1 MPSKKFVEKS
11 GSKKGKGKK
20 SAAKAP
26 EGVTVE
32 GLIEQGNVALSS
44 LEVIYYLVVM
54 NNSTAVN
61 DSVFYLS
68 PHAA

>member
-20 SAAKAP
+20 EPKPAATRAS

-44 LEVIYYLVVM
+44 LEVYEEYVVVLQSM
-54 NNSTAVN
+54 ILI
-61 DSVFYLS
+61 SVSL
-68 PHAA
+68 HAA